1 MNHGIVYS
9 IVHAFDGA
17 VDPAFYLIKGELG
30 IKRND
35 DIEYEIG
42 VRRPGYDPEIMQR
55 ELI

>member
-17 VDPAFYLIKGELG
+17 VDPAFYLIEGELG